1 MAFHIKL
8 NAQPMLG
15 WISLPKYVTGRGHKL
30 ANPMVA

>member
-15 WISLPKYVTGRGHKL
+15 WISQPKICNRKVHKL
-30 ANPMVA
+30 PTRMVA

>member
-15 WISLPKYVTGRGHKL
+15 WISLPNYVTGRGRKL
-30 ANPMVA
+30 PNPMVA